1 MAECSVHRIC
11 NPTFPDSSPAL
22 ALDLFSVASRCFLP
36 VEVVNSV
43 TFYLNMFVSNKVD
56 FL

>member
-1 MAECSVHRIC
+1 MHWIC

-22 ALDLFSVASRCFLP
+22 VLDMFLVASHCFLP
-36 VEVVNSV
+36 VELVNSV
-43 TFYLNMFVSNKVD
+43 TFYLNMFVSNEVD

>member
-1 MAECSVHRIC
+1 MHWIC

-22 ALDLFSVASRCFLP
+22 ALDMFLVASRCFLP
-36 VEVVNSV
+36 VELVNSV

-56 FL
+56 FQ